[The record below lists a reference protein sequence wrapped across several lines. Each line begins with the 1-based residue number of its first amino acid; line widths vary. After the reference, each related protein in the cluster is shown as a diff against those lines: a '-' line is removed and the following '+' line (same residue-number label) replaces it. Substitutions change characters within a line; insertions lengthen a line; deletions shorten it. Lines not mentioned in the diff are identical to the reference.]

1 MMSGSQAVT
10 QGCDDIPGVM
20 GSSLLLCP
28 ALWWRMGDPSTA
40 CDLEWNSEGSI
51 SSALLNRWYWLYCL
65 RAWYLIYMTETLWPF
80 YFRETVKATVRIS
93 HKGKLLFRG
102 EAAYHNGMRFHGQET
117 GNFHPC
123 WSKQSGHHTWTSLSE
138 SLVGCFMLLKL
149 HQQLDDGL
157 ESLLGIQR
165 EVLQHQLKYF
175 YMLSVSVILQ
185 SISDVNCT
193 QGVGFLLIIF
203 YCRII
208 HIPHSN

>member
-1 MMSGSQAVT
+1 
-10 QGCDDIPGVM
+10 
-20 GSSLLLCP
+20 
-28 ALWWRMGDPSTA
+28 
-40 CDLEWNSEGSI
+40 
-51 SSALLNRWYWLYCL
+51 
-65 RAWYLIYMTETLWPF
+65 
-80 YFRETVKATVRIS
+80 
-93 HKGKLLFRG
+93 
-102 EAAYHNGMRFHGQET
+102 
-117 GNFHPC
+117 
-123 WSKQSGHHTWTSLSE
+123 
-138 SLVGCFMLLKL
+138 MLLKL

-208 HIPHSN
+208 HTVIKTVCIIISVREIASES

>member
-1 MMSGSQAVT
+1 
-10 QGCDDIPGVM
+10 
-20 GSSLLLCP
+20 
-28 ALWWRMGDPSTA
+28 
-40 CDLEWNSEGSI
+40 
-51 SSALLNRWYWLYCL
+51 
-65 RAWYLIYMTETLWPF
+65 
-80 YFRETVKATVRIS
+80 
-93 HKGKLLFRG
+93 
-102 EAAYHNGMRFHGQET
+102 
-117 GNFHPC
+117 
-123 WSKQSGHHTWTSLSE
+123 
-138 SLVGCFMLLKL
+138 MLLKL